1 MEVLILS
8 IIEDGP
14 FHYIHAVDKKEYQ
27 LVSQEHGRKGERHKC
42 PSWSYWRK
50 AWRLII
56 ASWCTRQER
65 LTQLQLSGCPW
76 SSRVCHGAV
85 CGDSVSLYQGRTRR
99 QGFRAPQPHWL
110 HVLGNQEK
118 YPLEKRT
125 VAKKRK
131 IGEPL
136 NNRELIIRAEE
147 TQGLLREKETE
158 LFLFLRKKKF

>member
-1 MEVLILS
+1 M
-8 IIEDGP
+8 
-14 FHYIHAVDKKEYQ
+14 
-27 LVSQEHGRKGERHKC
+27 
-42 PSWSYWRK
+42 
-50 AWRLII
+50 
-56 ASWCTRQER
+56 
-65 LTQLQLSGCPW
+65 
-76 SSRVCHGAV
+76 CHGAV
-85 CGDSVSLYQGRTRR
+85 CGDSVSLYQGRTGR

-158 LFLFLRKKKF
+158 LFLFLRKKKLKYTKGSRSPYTYGLNLTNLSVSSHVFYIKKALEFNIN